1 MDFGIR
7 IERIFREP
15 HMVVF
20 RGGLML
26 EYVANSLAKKK
37 NIFADSEKFSR
48 LLMVGI
54 VAAFVMDNL

>member
-26 EYVANSLAKKK
+26 EYVANSLAKK

>member
-1 MDFGIR
+1 MDFGIK

-26 EYVANSLAKKK
+26 EYVAVTLWLKKILLLTQK
-37 NIFADSEKFSR
+37 NFRGFLWSESWR
-48 LLMVGI
+48 PL
-54 VAAFVMDNL
+54 